1 MAIHNDIGKQ
11 GEQLATEYLV
21 SQQYKILE
29 KNFRYKKAEIDII
42 ALKNNTLAIIEVKTR
57 TSVTFGEPESFV
69 NAKKIKLILEA
80 TNAYIDSKSIDYE
93 ISLDIISVVI
103 GKKNEINHIKNA
115 YYHF

>member
-69 NAKKIKLILEA
+69 NVKL
-80 TNAYIDSKSIDYE
+80 N
-93 ISLDIISVVI
+93 
-103 GKKNEINHIKNA
+103 
-115 YYHF
+115 